1 MLRFILKS
9 IHILGG
15 GSISINGI
23 RAVTNIV
30 AVSICGIISFAS
42 TAATEQAKIQDMNEV
57 KAESNDLR
65 NIRLEDNM
73 LVYDVINTNLTNK
86 FGYNVNSL
94 ELTVTKNEHK
104 VLKTSTAPL
113 VLAQNNIIQKEIK
126 LDETLEMKTF
136 DEEIETGTVEEE
148 TVEEETVEEETVE
161 DITEISEEVS
171 DIVEIEEEAQ
181 PILEIIPVDQSQA
194 LLKIDNPQEEYSG
207 SIVSL
212 STDDRYILEHLVMGE
227 AGNQGYEGAAL
238 VAQCIRDT
246 MVYDVISSVEQ
257 VRTQYK
263 YSGSLNIEPNQD
275 VLNAVKFIFDDG
287 GIAVKHRVQYFY
299 APRICSGDWH
309 ETQDFVIE
317 HGGHKFFAKWQ

>member
-1 MLRFILKS
+1 
-9 IHILGG
+9 
-15 GSISINGI
+15 
-23 RAVTNIV
+23 
-30 AVSICGIISFAS
+30 
-42 TAATEQAKIQDMNEV
+42 
-57 KAESNDLR
+57 
-65 NIRLEDNM
+65 M

-136 DEEIETGTVEEE
+136 DEEIETGTVEEETVEEETVEEEKTVKEE

-246 MVYDVISSVEQ
+246 MVYDGISSVEQ

>member
-1 MLRFILKS
+1 
-9 IHILGG
+9 
-15 GSISINGI
+15 
-23 RAVTNIV
+23 
-30 AVSICGIISFAS
+30 
-42 TAATEQAKIQDMNEV
+42 
-57 KAESNDLR
+57 
-65 NIRLEDNM
+65 M

-246 MVYDVISSVEQ
+246 MVYDGISSVEQ

>member
-1 MLRFILKS
+1 M
-9 IHILGG
+9 
-15 GSISINGI
+15 
-23 RAVTNIV
+23 
-30 AVSICGIISFAS
+30 
-42 TAATEQAKIQDMNEV
+42 
-57 KAESNDLR
+57 
-65 NIRLEDNM
+65 
-73 LVYDVINTNLTNK
+73 
-86 FGYNVNSL
+86 
-94 ELTVTKNEHK
+94 
-104 VLKTSTAPL
+104 
-113 VLAQNNIIQKEIK
+113 
-126 LDETLEMKTF
+126 
-136 DEEIETGTVEEE
+136 
-148 TVEEETVEEETVE
+148 
-161 DITEISEEVS
+161 
-171 DIVEIEEEAQ
+171 
-181 PILEIIPVDQSQA
+181 
-194 LLKIDNPQEEYSG
+194 LKIDNPQEEYSG

-246 MVYDVISSVEQ
+246 MVYDGISSVEQ

-317 HGGHKFFAKWQ
+317 HGGHKFLSLIHISEPTRR

>member
-1 MLRFILKS
+1 MRFILKS

-65 NIRLEDNM
+65 NIRIEDNM

-136 DEEIETGTVEEE
+136 DEEIETG

-246 MVYDVISSVEQ
+246 MVYDGISSVEQ